1 MKICRD
7 VCYRLAIKAHGA
19 PADRHLMPL
28 SFPSLPGAEPRG
40 KAPRHRATRTTLL
53 RKAGAGFAVFA
64 AIAGTVVAPDLPT
77 APAPAGAA
85 THSITLPFDPAY
97 KDQVRWS
104 DTWGAPRSGGRS
116 HIGVDML
123 GPKMV
128 PLVAAN
134 DAVVTWGRFDNS
146 RGSIVRLRDTS
157 GWEYQY
163 IHINNDTPGTDDGQ
177 ASCTQALS
185 RKLCDA
191 LDGARIRSGT
201 RVSAGEVIGYLGDSG
216 NAEWTASHL
225 HFEIYAPDG
234 AGDVVAVNPTPYV
247 DAALNGADV
256 EVARVGPFLNASVAA
271 DEIYRRLE
279 GRSARAGERQRVI
292 AAVDRGGL
300 ASVLAEM
307 AAANPSAAMVDRL
320 YLAFF
325 QRYPD
330 GEGWDHWVDA
340 RADGHRLEDIAEWFA
355 ESNEFTNRYGSSDFS
370 VFLDQLYVDVLGR
383 PPDADGKA
391 YWLGMLGRGEV
402 TRGTVVVYFSES
414 AEMLRLTRSRSEL
427 TIVRRA
433 LGQARPSDADV
444 AAWDAK
450 RASSDLQAAI
460 TGLLAE

>member
-1 MKICRD
+1 M
-7 VCYRLAIKAHGA
+7 
-19 PADRHLMPL
+19 
-28 SFPSLPGAEPRG
+28 
-40 KAPRHRATRTTLL
+40 
-53 RKAGAGFAVFA
+53 FA
-64 AIAGTVVAPDLPT
+64 AVVAAVVVPDLSGG
-77 APAPAGAA
+77 PAPAAA
-85 THSITLPFDPAY
+85 VSHAITLPFDPAY
-97 KDQVRWS
+97 KGQVRWS

-128 PLVAAN
+128 PLLAAN

-191 LDGARIRSGT
+191 VDGKRIRSGT

-234 AGDVVAVNPTPYV
+234 AGDVIAVNPTPYV
-247 DAALNGADV
+247 DAALDGADV
-256 EVARVGPFLNASVAA
+256 EVARVGPFLNATVAA
-271 DEIYRRLE
+271 DQIYRRVE
-279 GRSARAGERQRVI
+279 GRSAGSTERRRV
-292 AAVDRGGL
+292 AAAADRGGL
-300 ASVLAEM
+300 AAVLAEI
-307 AAANPSAAMVDRL
+307 AKANPSAAMVDRL

-325 QRYPD
+325 QRFPD
-330 GEGWDHWVDA
+330 DGGWDHWIEA

-355 ESNEFTNRYGSSDFS
+355 ESDEFTNRYGMSDFS
-370 VFLDQLYVDVLGR
+370 VFLDQLYIDVLGR
-383 PPDADGKA
+383 PPDAEGKA
-391 YWLGMLGRGEV
+391 YWLNMLGRGEV

-427 TIVRRA
+427 TVIRRA
-433 LGQARPSDADV
+433 LGQARPGDAEV
-444 AAWDAK
+444 AGWDAT
-450 RASSDLQAAI
+450 RASADLQTAI
-460 TGLLAE
+460 AGLLA